1 MCLSSKCAPSAI
13 ARTSTNRRRLTPT
26 KQRGLD
32 PVAARTARFLV
43 LGSFPGTESLRVGEY
58 YAFSRNRFW
67 RMIERIFDVDATQ
80 SYSHRTRRIKQH
92 GIGIALWDSLHS
104 CVRRGALDR
113 EIVRGTERPNDFRS
127 FLGRYTGIRAIV
139 FNGRTAE
146 ATFHRLVKPG
156 LSSRLRELSFATAPS
171 TSPAN
176 TRYSLDA
183 LESAWRTAL
192 QV

>member
-1 MCLSSKCAPSAI
+1 MP
-13 ARTSTNRRRLTPT
+13 TN
-26 KQRGLD
+26 QRGLD
-32 PVAARTARFLV
+32 PVAARSARILV

-58 YAFSRNRFW
+58 YAFGRNRFW
-67 RMIERIFDVDATQ
+67 QLVERIFDVDATQ
-80 SYSHRTRRIKQH
+80 SYSRRTHEIKQH
-92 GIGIALWDSLHS
+92 GIALWDSLHS

-127 FLGRYTGIRAIV
+127 FLGKYRGVRAIV

-146 ATFHRLVKPG
+146 ATFHRLVKPR
-156 LSSRLRELSFATAPS
+156 LSSSHHELSLRLAPS
-171 TSPAN
+171 TSPVNA
-176 TRYSLDA
+176 RYSLDA